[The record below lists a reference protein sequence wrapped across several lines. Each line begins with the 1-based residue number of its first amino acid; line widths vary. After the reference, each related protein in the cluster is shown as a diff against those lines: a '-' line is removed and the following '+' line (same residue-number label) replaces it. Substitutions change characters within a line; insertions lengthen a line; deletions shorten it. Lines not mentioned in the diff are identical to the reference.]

1 MAVEISPELVAWWAS
16 PAGQAVIATASTL
29 SWTPADNLNSTAHL
43 RRLYPDLSPELLSG
57 TIDLI
62 QARHRAV
69 EKLGP
74 ETAQW
79 FLSLAAVQQATP
91 RAVAHYRAQRLLSL
105 GLGESDSIHDA
116 TCSIGTELA
125 ALRTAGATSELS
137 GSDTDLARLAMA
149 RHNVP
154 TATFTTADCLMPYWG
169 EDTVTLLDPARRTA
183 TGQRRY
189 RGPDS
194 TMPSLTSVLEA
205 YRHRPYLVKCAPGID
220 WGELFADGWGT
231 GPWQGEVEIIS
242 ITGSRE
248 GGVKEAALWSSP
260 LCGRTHSVV
269 PVRRRAT
276 VLSPEGNV
284 VDQIADDPASTA
296 AAADVKEDKVG
307 SILIEPD
314 GAIVRAGLV
323 RYWAARCGL
332 WQLDNRIAHLTG
344 DLVPAGVPYY
354 PVIEQLRYRSAELK
368 KALRRHPTSSLEI
381 LVRGVDVDPTAVRR
395 AVLPKPVAGAP
406 ARTLVISR
414 VGTSAVAFLCG
425 ARLVG

>member
-1 MAVEISPELVAWWAS
+1 MAVELSPDLVEWWAS
-16 PAGQAVIATASTL
+16 PAGEAVVATAGTL
-29 SWTPADNLNSTAHL
+29 SWTPADSLSSTTHL
-43 RRLYPDLSPELLSG
+43 RCLYPDLPPELLSG

-74 ETAQW
+74 ETAHW

-91 RAVAHYRAQRLLSL
+91 HAVAHYRAQRLFSM
-105 GLGESDSIHDA
+105 GLRKSGSIHDA

-125 ALRTAGATSELS
+125 ALRAAGATSELS
-137 GSDTDLARLAMA
+137 GSDTDPARLAMA

-154 TATFTTADCLMPYWG
+154 TAAFTIADCLMPCWD
-169 EDTVTLLDPARRTA
+169 EDAVTLLDPARRTA

-194 TMPSLTSVLEA
+194 TIPSLTTVLET
-205 YRHRPYLVKCAPGID
+205 YRYRPYLVKCAPGID
-220 WGELFADGWGT
+220 WETLFTDGWGT

-242 ITGSRE
+242 IIGSRE
-248 GGVKEAALWSSP
+248 GGVKEAALWSAC
-260 LCGRTHSVV
+260 LCERTNSAI
-269 PVRRRAT
+269 PVSRRAT
-276 VLSPEGNV
+276 VLNPQGDV
-284 VDQIADDPASTA
+284 VDQIADDPAATA
-296 AAADVKEDKVG
+296 AAADVTVDEVG

-323 RYWAARCGL
+323 RQWAARSGL
-332 WQLDNRIAHLTG
+332 WQLDHRIAHLTG
-344 DLVPAGVPYY
+344 DQAPAGVPYY
-354 PVIEQLRYRSAELK
+354 PVIEQLRYRTAELK

-395 AVLPKPVAGAP
+395 AILPKPVAGAP